1 MTDVESVVIV
11 DEIKTSSND
20 YTIGRL
26 TLNKPKAL
34 NALDLE
40 MAGIM
45 LDALQ
50 RWQSGASM
58 RCKPSNSNRN
68 LSSCYAGNYDRFVPG
83 RRRKLFSTSL
93 TR

>member
-40 MAGIM
+40 MAGPGLSERAPSFIFG
-45 LDALQ
+45 
-50 RWQSGASM
+50 GANVPH
-58 RCKPSNSNRN
+58 PS
-68 LSSCYAGNYDRFVPG
+68 
-83 RRRKLFSTSL
+83 
-93 TR
+93 